1 MIYPEN
7 IRYAYRLRG
16 FDKEWNYV
24 DRQRT
29 ATYTNLPKGD
39 YVFQVKSTN
48 SDGVWVENERS
59 LRITIQPSFWE
70 TAWAMAIYI
79 LAFLLILFSGV
90 YILFTIYRL
99 KHEVS
104 VEQQVSDI
112 KLRFFTNISHELRT
126 PLTLIAGPVEYVL
139 KNKTLPDDV
148 REQLHVVERNTDRM
162 LRLVNQILDFRKIQK
177 NKMKL
182 RIEQIDIVPFVRH
195 IMDNFE
201 SLAEEHHIDFV
212 FESEMPCLKL
222 WVEADKLEK
231 IVFNLLSNAFK
242 YTPQGKMI
250 TLFIHEN
257 EHNVAIG
264 VQDQG
269 IGISE
274 SKKASLFVRFE
285 NLLDKNLFNQQ
296 SSGIGLSLVKELV
309 ELHKAT
315 IRVDSKEGE
324 GSCFTVEFLKGK
336 EHYTENV
343 EFILSDSV
351 EMRPEEV
358 EEPVQGHEEKRNESK
373 TMLLVE
379 DNLELRFFLRSIF
392 ISNFNVI
399 EAVNGADGLDKAL
412 KFVPDI
418 IISDIMMPEKDGITM
433 TEDLRANMATSHI
446 PVVLLTAK
454 TDMDSKL
461 EGMELGVED
470 YITKPFSAT
479 YLKARVENILTQRVK
494 LQQLYCANLMN
505 IQPVPEEEQQ
515 TQPEMSSHDRK
526 FMEKL
531 TELMEKNMDNGDL
544 IVDDLVQEL
553 AVSRSVFFKKL
564 KTLTGLAP
572 IEFIKEMRV
581 KRAAQLIESGDYN
594 MTQIAY
600 MVGINDPRY
609 FSKCFKQRFGM
620 TPTEYKEN
628 AKNKR

>member
-1 MIYPEN
+1 
-7 IRYAYRLRG
+7 L
-16 FDKEWNYV
+16 
-24 DRQRT
+24 
-29 ATYTNLPKGD
+29 
-39 YVFQVKSTN
+39 
-48 SDGVWVENERS
+48 
-59 LRITIQPSFWE
+59 
-70 TAWAMAIYI
+70 
-79 LAFLLILFSGV
+79 
-90 YILFTIYRL
+90 
-99 KHEVS
+99 S
-104 VEQQVSDI
+104 V
-112 KLRFFTNISHELRT
+112 
-126 PLTLIAGPVEYVL
+126 
-139 KNKTLPDDV
+139 
-148 REQLHVVERNTDRM
+148 
-162 LRLVNQILDFRKIQK
+162 
-177 NKMKL
+177 
-182 RIEQIDIVPFVRH
+182 
-195 IMDNFE
+195 
-201 SLAEEHHIDFV
+201 
-212 FESEMPCLKL
+212 
-222 WVEADKLEK
+222 
-231 IVFNLLSNAFK
+231 
-242 YTPQGKMI
+242 
-250 TLFIHEN
+250 
-257 EHNVAIG
+257 
-264 VQDQG
+264 
-269 IGISE
+269 
-274 SKKASLFVRFE
+274 FE

-358 EEPVQGHEEKRNESK
+358 EESVQGHEEKRNESK

-399 EAVNGADGLDKAL
+399 EAVNGAEGLDKAL

-505 IQPVPEEEQQ
+505 IQPVAEEEQQ